1 LERKLA
7 NKSRVT
13 GQKKAKEQ
21 KRREKAQRKKEQK
34 EIRKL
39 EKGTEEE
46 EELKPLSGP
55 VYFTDFEDEDIRI

>member
-1 LERKLA
+1 MA

-34 EIRKL
+34 ELRKL
-39 EKGTEEE
+39 GKGSEEE
-46 EELKPLSGP
+46 TELKLLNGP
-55 VYFTDFEDEDIRI
+55 IYFTDFEEEDIRI